1 MKTRDGVAS
10 GFVGRTRCSVPFLL
24 GMPVFSFHHHP
35 GFQRVG
41 RGGWE
46 GRKEGEERREESGVP
61 PGDHCPDMAIRHLK
75 YD

>member
-1 MKTRDGVAS
+1 M
-10 GFVGRTRCSVPFLL
+10 
-24 GMPVFSFHHHP
+24 FSFHHHP

-46 GRKEGEERREESGVP
+46 GRTEEEERREESGVP
-61 PGDHCPDMAIRHLK
+61 PGGHCPGMAIRHLK